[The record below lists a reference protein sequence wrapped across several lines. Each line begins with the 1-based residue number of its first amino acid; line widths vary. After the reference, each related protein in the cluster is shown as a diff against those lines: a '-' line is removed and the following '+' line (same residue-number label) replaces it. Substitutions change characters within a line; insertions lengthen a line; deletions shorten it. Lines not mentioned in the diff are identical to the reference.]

1 MTSSPLKLN
10 SGFTMIEVLVTLV
23 ILLLGLLG
31 LSGLQVKAQ
40 QAEFESYQ
48 RTQAL
53 VLMNDMAD
61 RINRN
66 RETAPCYDVTTGSGT
81 PHLGTGNSSVA
92 TCSGVGTANSQQ
104 LAIADMTEW
113 ENLLLG
119 TAETLGGNNAGAMIG
134 ARGCIARDNTDET
147 YTIAVAWQGSND
159 TAAPAALASA
169 TTATENAIACGANQ
183 YGDEKKRRVV
193 WTTLRIARLR

>member
-1 MTSSPLKLN
+1 
-10 SGFTMIEVLVTLV
+10 MIEVLVSLV

-31 LSGLQVKAQ
+31 LSGLQAKAQ
-40 QAEFESYQ
+40 HAEFESYQ

-53 VLMNDMAD
+53 VLLNDMAD

-81 PHLGTGNSSVA
+81 PHLGTGNSTVA
-92 TCSGVGTANSQQ
+92 TCSGFGTASSQQ
-104 LAIADMTEW
+104 LAITDMTEW

-119 TAETLGGNNAGAMIG
+119 TAETLAGNNAGAMIG
-134 ARGCIARDNTDET
+134 ARGCISRDNPNPSTDI
-147 YTIAVAWQGSND
+147 YTIAVTWQGSSD
-159 TAAPAALASA
+159 TAAPAAPAGA
-169 TTATENAIACGANQ
+169 TGATQNAIACGANQ

-193 WTTLRIARLR
+193 WTTLRIARLQ